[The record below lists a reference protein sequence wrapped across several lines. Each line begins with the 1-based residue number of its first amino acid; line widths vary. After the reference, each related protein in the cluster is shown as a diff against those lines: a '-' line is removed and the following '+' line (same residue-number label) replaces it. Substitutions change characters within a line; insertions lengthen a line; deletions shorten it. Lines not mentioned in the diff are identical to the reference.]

1 MAKISID
8 DALNSFPNF
17 QAYEGDQPT
26 NETEYKNLKAWTL
39 NFEAVFSGTAPSW
52 TEVLA
57 RQTELQ
63 NAEDTKCNDKVSA
76 YRKLSMTDAEIL
88 AIDSTLEEYL

>member
-1 MAKISID
+1 MIITID
-8 DALNSFPNF
+8 KAIQSFNNF
-17 QAYEGDQPT
+17 QGYEGNPPT

-39 NFEAVFSGTAPSW
+39 NYETVFSGTAPTW

-57 RQTELQ
+57 KQTELQ
-63 NAEDTKCNDKVSA
+63 NAEDTKCNNKVSA

>member
-8 DALNSFPNF
+8 EALSAFSNF
-17 QAYEGDQPT
+17 NAYQGNPPT
-26 NETEYKNLKAWTL
+26 NETEFKNLKPWT
-39 NFEAVFSGTAPSW
+39 ASFSTVWNGTAPTW

-57 RQTELQ
+57 KQTELQ
-63 NAEDTKCNDKVSA
+63 NQKNTDCNNKVSA

-88 AIDSTLEEYL
+88 VIDSTLEEYL

>member
-1 MAKISID
+1 MIITID
-8 DALNSFPNF
+8 KAIQSFNNF
-17 QAYEGDQPT
+17 QGYEGNPPT
-26 NETEYKNLKAWTL
+26 NETEYKNLKAWAL
-39 NFEAVFSGTAPSW
+39 NYETVFSGTAPTW

-57 RQTELQ
+57 KQTELQ
-63 NAEDTKCNDKVSA
+63 NAEDTKCNNKVSA

>member
-8 DALNSFPNF
+8 EALSAFSNF
-17 QAYEGDQPT
+17 KAYQGNPPT
-26 NETEYKNLKAWTL
+26 NETEFKNLKPWT
-39 NFEAVFSGTAPSW
+39 ESFSTVWSSTAPTW

-57 RQTELQ
+57 KQTELQ
-63 NAEDTKCNDKVSA
+63 NAEDTKCNNKVSA

>member
-1 MAKISID
+1 MIITID
-8 DALNSFPNF
+8 KTLHSFDNF
-17 QAYEGDQPT
+17 LAYCGNPPT

-39 NFEAVFSGTAPSW
+39 NYETVFSGTAPTW
-52 TEVLA
+52 AEVLA
-57 RQTELQ
+57 KQTELQ
-63 NAEDTKCNDKVSA
+63 NAEDTKCNNKVSA

>member
-8 DALNSFPNF
+8 EALSAFSNF
-17 QAYEGDQPT
+17 KAYQGNPPT
-26 NETEYKNLKAWTL
+26 NETEFKNLKPWT
-39 NFEAVFSGTAPSW
+39 ASFSTVWNGTAPTW

-57 RQTELQ
+57 KQTELQ
-63 NAEDTKCNDKVSA
+63 NAEDTKCNNKVSA

>member
-1 MAKISID
+1 MTITID
-8 DALNSFPNF
+8 KALQSFSNF
-17 QAYEGDQPT
+17 NAYEGNPPT
-26 NETEYKNLKAWTL
+26 NENEFKNLKPWTL
-39 NFEAVFSGTAPSW
+39 NFSTVWEGTAPTW

-57 RQTELQ
+57 KKTELE
-63 NAEDTKCNDKVSA
+63 NEEATNKTNKVSA

>member
-8 DALNSFPNF
+8 IALSAFSNF
-17 QAYEGDQPT
+17 QAYQGNPPT
-26 NETEYKNLKAWTL
+26 NETEFKNLKEWSESFST
-39 NFEAVFSGTAPSW
+39 VWSGTAPTW

-57 RQTELQ
+57 KQTELQ
-63 NAEDTKCNDKVSA
+63 SAEDTKCNNKISA
-76 YRKLSMTDAEIL
+76 YRKLSMSDAEIL